1 MRNMTEKDIEIY
13 CRMRATRR
21 DKLSLLLIEISFII
35 TMSSIL
41 SEGWFSEAMIIFGI
55 LPVLS
60 AIALN
65 FLSKLNKYT
74 PKPYSFPIDVPT
86 VTLILFL
93 TALLNAS
100 IENII
105 ITSLSIAAVL
115 CHLIFCIIVW
125 TKKHKEEN

>member
-1 MRNMTEKDIEIY
+1 MTEKDIEIY

-41 SEGWFSEAMIIFGI
+41 SEGWLSEAMIIFGI

-60 AIALN
+60 AIALH

-105 ITSLSIAAVL
+105 ITSLSIATVL
-115 CHLIFCIIVW
+115 CHMIFCIIVW
-125 TKKHKEEN
+125 TKKRKEAN

>member
-1 MRNMTEKDIEIY
+1 MRKMTEKDIEIY

-35 TMSSIL
+35 TMLSIL

-65 FLSKLNKYT
+65 FLSELNKYT

-93 TALLNAS
+93 TALLNVS

-105 ITSLSIAAVL
+105 IASLSIAAVL

-125 TKKHKEEN
+125 TKKRKEAN